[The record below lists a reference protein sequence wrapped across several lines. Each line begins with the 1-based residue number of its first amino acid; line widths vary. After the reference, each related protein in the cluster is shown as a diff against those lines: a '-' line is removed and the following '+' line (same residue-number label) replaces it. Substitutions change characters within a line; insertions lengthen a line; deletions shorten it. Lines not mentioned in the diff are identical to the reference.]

1 MQPIKKQR
9 GENKASLL
17 FCIMEP
23 LSDTYG
29 KGSVDDE
36 KDGNKRLANAKIVRT
51 WAGWMDAS
59 ADGVPSLGTV
69 DEIPGLYVACAF
81 SRTRLWNCTGS
92 RRAACQAYRD
102 GQDRC

>member
-1 MQPIKKQR
+1 M
-9 GENKASLL
+9 
-17 FCIMEP
+17 
-23 LSDTYG
+23 
-29 KGSVDDE
+29 DDE

-81 SRTRLWNCTGS
+81 HGHGFGIAPAAGEQLVKLIVTGRTDVDLS
-92 RRAACQAYRD
+92 ALHY
-102 GQDRC
+102 DRHKVCAKGNR

>member
-1 MQPIKKQR
+1 MRPKKQR

-36 KDGNKRLANAKIVRT
+36 KNGNKRLANAKIVRT
-51 WAGWMDAS
+51 WAG
-59 ADGVPSLGTV
+59 
-69 DEIPGLYVACAF
+69 
-81 SRTRLWNCTGS
+81 
-92 RRAACQAYRD
+92 
-102 GQDRC
+102 

>member
-1 MQPIKKQR
+1 MRPKKQR

-59 ADGVPSLGTV
+59 ADGVPCIMTG
-69 DEIPGLYVACAF
+69 IRQRF
-81 SRTRLWNCTGS
+81 NCFVILKK
-92 RRAACQAYRD
+92 
-102 GQDRC
+102 

>member
-1 MQPIKKQR
+1 MKCDIVRPKKQR

-59 ADGVPSLGTV
+59 ADGVPC
-69 DEIPGLYVACAF
+69 IM
-81 SRTRLWNCTGS
+81 TGI
-92 RRAACQAYRD
+92 RQRFR
-102 GQDRC
+102 GKMR